1 MSALTI
7 SDVERFF
14 EVGPETLQKLAV
26 YGHLLDTDARRIG
39 LIGFSSEAIPE
50 QLARSLLLG
59 RLLLDGP
66 ILDVGSGA
74 GFPGIPL
81 TILASREAT
90 IVEPKRR
97 AVAFLEKVVR
107 ELELDAKV
115 FELSAEEAV
124 GRAFSAPNVCARAL
138 AEPNRAM
145 QMCLP
150 LCAAGGRLILTSGP
164 AASESVP
171 AEMTVVDLDGP
182 LDIVQRILMMN
193 TSSPHHDPTDQ
204 STSGMGPTST

>member
-1 MSALTI
+1 MSAATL

-14 EVGPETLQKLAV
+14 EVGPDTLQKLAL
-26 YGHLLDTDARRIG
+26 YGRLLDTDARRIG

-50 QLARSLLLG
+50 QVARSLLLG
-59 RLLLDGP
+59 RLLLDGS

-81 TILASREAT
+81 AIFTRRQAT

-97 AVAFLEKVVR
+97 AIAFLEKVVR
-107 ELELDAKV
+107 ELELDANL
-115 FELSAEEAV
+115 FELSAEEAASRDV
-124 GRAFSAPNVCARAL
+124 VAPNVCARAL
-138 AEPNRAM
+138 AEPQRAM

-164 AASESVP
+164 AASESIP

-193 TSSPHHDPTDQ
+193 TSSPHDDPMDQ
-204 STSGMGPTST
+204 STSGMGQTSA